1 MQLCSGFV
9 NLALFEVC
17 YSSLLHGMLY
27 RFSTIYVLALINLK
41 VQFFG
46 CSQKLLKS
54 TFVHRYSFIV
64 AITSIRPKVLL
75 PSCISAGTHCDIP
88 TTSHSPKKGEWKSF
102 VWFGFLVNR

>member
-1 MQLCSGFV
+1 MQLCSCFF

-17 YSSLLHGMLY
+17 YSSLLHGIVY

-46 CSQKLLKS
+46 CSQKFLKS

-64 AITSIRPKVLL
+64 AITSIRPKVLI
-75 PSCISAGTHCDIP
+75 PSCISVETHCDISA
-88 TTSHSPKKGEWKSF
+88 TSHSPKEGKWKSF
-102 VWFGFLVNR
+102 V

>member
-1 MQLCSGFV
+1 MQLYVGSS

-27 RFSTIYVLALINLK
+27 RSTIYVLAPINLK

-46 CSQKLLKS
+46 CSQKFLKK

-64 AITSIRPKVLL
+64 AITSIQPKVLI
-75 PSCISAGTHCDIP
+75 PSCISAGTHCNIS
-88 TTSHSPKKGEWKSF
+88 TTS
-102 VWFGFLVNR
+102 

>member
-1 MQLCSGFV
+1 MQLCAGFF
-9 NLALFEVC
+9 NLALFKVC

-54 TFVHRYSFIV
+54 TFVHHYSFIV
-64 AITSIRPKVLL
+64 AITSIRPKVLI
-75 PSCISAGTHCDIP
+75 PSCIFAGTHCDISA
-88 TTSHSPKKGEWKSF
+88 TLHSSKEGEWKSF
-102 VWFGFLVNR
+102 V

>member
-1 MQLCSGFV
+1 MQLCVGSS

-27 RFSTIYVLALINLK
+27 RSTTYVLAPINLI

-46 CSQKLLKS
+46 CSQKFLKK

-64 AITSIRPKVLL
+64 AITSIRPKVLI
-75 PSCISAGTHCDIP
+75 PSCISAGTHYNIS
-88 TTSHSPKKGEWKSF
+88 TTSESGFEGKWKSF
-102 VWFGFLVNR
+102 VWFGFYVNR